1 MPPIFGR
8 WVSLA
13 ARHRATSRETGRGWI
28 ADVCR
33 FGIALWASNPRTT
46 GFRLHGVPGCAPCQN
61 SSNSG
66 RAGLTGCDAS
76 LHWYE
81 PARFRRGCTIQAAAG
96 RLGAAPSLGK
106 AAAPSPFLYG
116 SRCLFSA
123 SGAARVTPSVGWTSP
138 SLRPGTRLNLLASDY
153 LASKAKAPSATFST
167 ASNPP
172 ATLNS
177 ALYLALYCVAGTT
190 VVLGILDRT
199 VTLTRSST
207 QSVFR
212 AFDAMHH
219 FSSPDTRG
227 PVSFVLPIL
236 QPSHLDMTYTMLTS
250 EPQRPLPPPTP
261 RRPCPSASL
270 LKNAAPSPSSPS
282 LSCSA

>member
-1 MPPIFGR
+1 M
-8 WVSLA
+8 
-13 ARHRATSRETGRGWI
+13 
-28 ADVCR
+28 
-33 FGIALWASNPRTT
+33 
-46 GFRLHGVPGCAPCQN
+46 GFEPAHDGVPSARCPRLCPLPKLVQLGPRRSHRLRRQPALVRARSLPPRVHHR
-61 SSNSG
+61 SG
-66 RAGLTGCDAS
+66 R
-76 LHWYE
+76 
-81 PARFRRGCTIQAAAG
+81 RG

-116 SRCLFSA
+116 SRCSSSA

-138 SLRPGTRLNLLASDY
+138 NLQPGGRLTLLASDY
-153 LASKAKAPSATFST
+153 LAPKTKAPSATFST

-199 VTLTRSST
+199 DTLTRSST
-207 QSVFR
+207 QSEFR
-212 AFDAMHH
+212 AFDAMHR

-236 QPSHLDMTYTMLTS
+236 QPSHLEMTYPMLTS

-261 RRPCPSASL
+261 RRPCPSASP
-270 LKNAAPSPSSPS
+270 LKNAAPSPFSPS

>member
-1 MPPIFGR
+1 MGFEPAHDGVP
-8 WVSLA
+8 A
-13 ARHRATSRETGRGWI
+13 ARCPRLCPLPKLVQLGPRRSHRLRRQP
-28 ADVCR
+28 
-33 FGIALWASNPRTT
+33 ALVRARSLPPRVHH
-46 GFRLHGVPGCAPCQN
+46 R
-61 SSNSG
+61 SG
-66 RAGLTGCDAS
+66 R
-76 LHWYE
+76 
-81 PARFRRGCTIQAAAG
+81 G

-261 RRPCPSASL
+261 RRPCPSASP
-270 LKNAAPSPSSPS
+270 LKNAAPSPISPS